1 MSEQK
6 LEFKLEGPDS
16 RFYMAVSKV
25 STSFIL
31 TAVTNFNTKKYPDF
45 TRNLRNHPYVKAI
58 EEMID
63 FRSDEMD
70 GYVLEVNANYSAEI
84 FNEDLATLM
93 EMYIYENTETVATGV
108 TTEN

>member
-1 MSEQK
+1 MSIQPID
-6 LEFKLEGPDS
+6 FKLEGPDS
-16 RFYMAVSKV
+16 RFYIAVSKV
-25 STSFIL
+25 SPSFIL
-31 TAVTNFNTKKYPDF
+31 TAVTNFNTKNFPDF
-45 TRNLRNHPYVKAI
+45 TRKLRSHPYVKAM

-63 FRSDEMD
+63 YRPDELD
-70 GYVLEVNANYSAEI
+70 GYVVEVAENYSTEI